1 MIQPLNL
8 ADGYYQLPKGKL
20 ANVVTCLEMLVK
32 PPAKDTHLADGF
44 LLRRFTGKDLTEFRD
59 LFKAIGEDNMWF
71 SRLFIADEKLNA
83 ILNNPHIE
91 SYALCQHDKPI
102 GLLELDFTQMPN
114 CELAFFGLTPDTI
127 GLGLGRTLMNI
138 AITKA
143 WEKPI
148 NRFWVHTCHF
158 DHPAAIGF
166 YKRSG
171 FTPYSLMVEIHD
183 DPRQTGHM
191 AKTASPNVALI
202 EKE

>member
-1 MIQPLNL
+1 MTQPLNL
-8 ADGYYQLPKGKL
+8 PDGYYKLPKGKL
-20 ANVVTCLEMLVK
+20 ANVVTCLEMLSK
-32 PPAKDTHLADGF
+32 PPAKDTSLPSGF
-44 LLRRFTGKDLTEFRD
+44 SLRRFSSADLATFRA

-71 SRLFIADEKLNA
+71 SRLFVPDEKLA
-83 ILNNPHIE
+83 QILDKTQIE
-91 SYALCQHDKPI
+91 SYAFCQNENPV
-102 GLLELDFTQMPN
+102 GLLELNFAEMPN
-114 CELAFFGLTPDTI
+114 CELVFFGLTPDTI
-127 GLGLGRTLMNI
+127 GSGLGRTLMNI

-148 NRFWVHTCHF
+148 SRFWVHTCHF
-158 DHPAAIGF
+158 DHPAAVGF

-202 EKE
+202 EK

>member
-1 MIQPLNL
+1 MTQPLNL
-8 ADGYYQLPKGKL
+8 PDGYYELPKGKL
-20 ANVVTCLEMLVK
+20 ANVVTCLEMLAK

-44 LLRRFTGKDLTEFRD
+44 SLCRFSGKDLAEFRA
-59 LFKAIGEDNMWF
+59 LFKAVGEDSMWF
-71 SRLFIADEKLNA
+71 SRLFVADEKLA
-83 ILNNPHIE
+83 EILDNSQIE
-91 SYALCQHDKPI
+91 SYALCQNQKPI
-102 GLLELDFTQMPN
+102 GLLELNFADMPN

-127 GLGLGRTLMNI
+127 GLGIGRKLMNI

-148 NRFWVHTCHF
+148 SRFWVHTCHF
-158 DHPAAIGF
+158 DHPTAVAF

-183 DPRQTGHM
+183 DPRQTGQM

-202 EKE
+202 EK

>member
-1 MIQPLNL
+1 MTQPLNL
-8 ADGYYQLPKGKL
+8 PDAYYELPKGKL
-20 ANVVTCLEMLVK
+20 ANVVTCLEMLSR
-32 PPAKDTHLADGF
+32 PPAKDTTLASGF
-44 LLRRFTGKDLTEFRD
+44 SLRRFSSKDLSTFRA

-71 SRLFIADEKLNA
+71 SRLFMPDEKLA
-83 ILNNPHIE
+83 SILDNQLIE
-91 SYALCQHDKPI
+91 SFALCQNEKPV
-102 GLLELDFTQMPN
+102 GMLELNFTEMPN

-158 DHPAAIGF
+158 DHPNAVGF

-171 FTPYSLMVEIHD
+171 FNPYSLMVEIHD

-202 EKE
+202 EK

>member
-1 MIQPLNL
+1 MTQLLNL
-8 ADGYYQLPKGKL
+8 PDGYYELPKGKL
-20 ANVVTCLEMLVK
+20 ANVVTCLEMLAK
-32 PPAKDTHLADGF
+32 PPAKDTSLPSGF
-44 LLRRFTGKDLTEFRD
+44 SLRRFSSADLATFRA
-59 LFKAIGEDNMWF
+59 LFKAIGENNMWF
-71 SRLFIADEKLNA
+71 SRLFMPDEKLA
-83 ILNNPHIE
+83 GILDNPQIE
-91 SYALCQHDKPI
+91 SYALCKNENPV
-102 GLLELDFTQMPN
+102 GLLELNFAEMPN

-148 NRFWVHTCHF
+148 NRFWVHTCNF
-158 DHPAAIGF
+158 DHPAAVGF

-191 AKTASPNVALI
+191 AKTASPQVALI
-202 EKE
+202 EK

>member
-1 MIQPLNL
+1 
-8 ADGYYQLPKGKL
+8 
-20 ANVVTCLEMLVK
+20 VVTCLEMLAK
-32 PPAKDTHLADGF
+32 PPAKDTSLPSGF
-44 LLRRFTGKDLTEFRD
+44 SLRRFSSADLATFRA

-71 SRLFIADEKLNA
+71 SRLFMPDEKLA
-83 ILNNPHIE
+83 GILDNPQIE
-91 SYALCQHDKPI
+91 SYALCKNENPV
-102 GLLELDFTQMPN
+102 GLLELNFAEMPN

-127 GLGLGRTLMNI
+127 GSGLGRTLMNI
-138 AITKA
+138 AITKV

-148 NRFWVHTCHF
+148 SRFWVHTCHF
-158 DHPAAIGF
+158 DHPAAVGF

-202 EKE
+202 EK

>member
-1 MIQPLNL
+1 MTQPLNL
-8 ADGYYQLPKGKL
+8 PDGYYELPKGKL
-20 ANVVTCLEMLVK
+20 ANVVTCLEMLSK
-32 PPAKDTHLADGF
+32 PPAKDTSLPSGF
-44 LLRRFTGKDLTEFRD
+44 SLRRFSSADLATFRA

-71 SRLFIADEKLNA
+71 SRLFVPDEKLA
-83 ILNNPHIE
+83 QILDNTQIE
-91 SYALCQHDKPI
+91 SYAFCQNENPV
-102 GLLELDFTQMPN
+102 GLLELNFAEMPN
-114 CELAFFGLTPDTI
+114 CELVFFGLTPDTI
-127 GLGLGRTLMNI
+127 GSGLGRTLMNI

-148 NRFWVHTCHF
+148 SRFWVHTCHF
-158 DHPAAIGF
+158 DHPAAVGF

-202 EKE
+202 EK

>member
-1 MIQPLNL
+1 MTQLLNL
-8 ADGYYQLPKGKL
+8 PDGYYELPKGKL
-20 ANVVTCLEMLVK
+20 ANVVTCLEMLAK
-32 PPAKDTHLADGF
+32 PPAKDTSLPSGF
-44 LLRRFTGKDLTEFRD
+44 SLRRFSSADLATFRA

-71 SRLFIADEKLNA
+71 SRLFMPDEKLA
-83 ILNNPHIE
+83 GILDNPQIE
-91 SYALCQHDKPI
+91 SYALCKNENPV
-102 GLLELDFTQMPN
+102 GLLELNFAEMPN

-127 GLGLGRTLMNI
+127 GSGLGRTLMNI
-138 AITKA
+138 AITKV

-148 NRFWVHTCHF
+148 SRFWVHTCHF
-158 DHPAAIGF
+158 DHPAAVGF

-202 EKE
+202 EK

>member
-1 MIQPLNL
+1 MTQPLNL
-8 ADGYYQLPKGKL
+8 PDGYYKLPKGKL
-20 ANVVTCLEMLVK
+20 ANVVTCLEMLSK
-32 PPAKDTHLADGF
+32 PPAKDTSLPSGF
-44 LLRRFTGKDLTEFRD
+44 SLRRFSSADLATFRA

-71 SRLFIADEKLNA
+71 SRLFVPDEKLA
-83 ILNNPHIE
+83 QILDNTQIE
-91 SYALCQHDKPI
+91 SYAFCQNENPV
-102 GLLELDFTQMPN
+102 GLLELNFAEMPN
-114 CELAFFGLTPDTI
+114 CELVFFGLTPDTI
-127 GLGLGRTLMNI
+127 GSGLGRTLMNI

-148 NRFWVHTCHF
+148 SRFWVHTCHF
-158 DHPAAIGF
+158 DHPAAVGF

-202 EKE
+202 EK